1 MATVLI
7 TGASSGIGKDLAE
20 IFASKKNDLI
30 LVARSKE
37 TLDKMAVDFEQ
48 RYGIKAN
55 VFDIDLS
62 QPGSAIQ
69 LYDGVKDINV
79 NIDILVNN
87 AGVGM
92 YGDATDME
100 VEKVSGMITLN
111 IASLTEL
118 TLLFAH
124 DMKEVRHGKILN
136 ISSTAAFQPTPYLAA
151 YGASKAYVLLL
162 SEALYIELKKY
173 GVSVV
178 TVCPG
183 PAETGFAK
191 GANME
196 TSKMFKAGV
205 MSSKEVARLAY
216 QALMKNKM
224 TTVLG
229 LKNKLLA
236 MSARFAPRS
245 WVAAIGGKMMK

>member
-7 TGASSGIGKDLAE
+7 TGASGGIGKDLAE
-20 IFASKKNDLI
+20 IFASKKYDLI
-30 LVARSKE
+30 LVARSKDK
-37 TLDKMAVDFEQ
+37 LHKMASDFEQ
-48 RYGIKAN
+48 CFGIKVN

-92 YGDATDME
+92 YGDAIDME
-100 VEKVSGMITLN
+100 AEKVSSMLTLN
-111 IASLTEL
+111 IVSLTEL
-118 TLLFAH
+118 SLLFAH
-124 DMKEVRHGKILN
+124 DMKKARQGKILN

-151 YGASKAYVLLL
+151 YGASKTYVLQF
-162 SEALYIELKKY
+162 SEALHIELKPY
-173 GVSVV
+173 GVYVV

-196 TSKMFKAGV
+196 HSTMFKAGV
-205 MSSKEVARLAY
+205 MSSEEVAKGAY
-216 QALMKNKM
+216 NALMRNRM
-224 TTVLG
+224 TTIVG

-236 MSARFAPRS
+236 TSVRFFPRS
-245 WVAAIGGKMMK
+245 WIAVIGGKMMK

>member
-7 TGASSGIGKDLAE
+7 TGASSGIGKDLTE

-30 LVARSKE
+30 LVARSKD

-48 RYGIKAN
+48 RYGIKVN

-69 LYDGVKDINV
+69 LYDAVKDSNV

-92 YGDATDME
+92 YGDAVDME
-100 VEKVSGMITLN
+100 VEKVSSMLTLN
-111 IASLTEL
+111 IMSLTEL
-118 TLLFAH
+118 SLLFAH
-124 DMKEVRHGKILN
+124 DMKEARRGKILN
-136 ISSTAAFQPTPYLAA
+136 ISSTAAFQPTPYLGA
-151 YGASKAYVLLL
+151 YGASKAYVLQFG
-162 SEALYIELKKY
+162 EALYIELKKY
-173 GVSVV
+173 GVTVV

-196 TSKMFKAGV
+196 HSTMFKAGV
-205 MSSKEVARLAY
+205 MSSKDVAKGAY
-216 QALMKNKM
+216 NALMKNKM
-224 TTVLG
+224 TTILG

-236 MSARFAPRS
+236 MSAHFAPRS
-245 WVAAIGGKMMK
+245 WVAAIGGKMMR